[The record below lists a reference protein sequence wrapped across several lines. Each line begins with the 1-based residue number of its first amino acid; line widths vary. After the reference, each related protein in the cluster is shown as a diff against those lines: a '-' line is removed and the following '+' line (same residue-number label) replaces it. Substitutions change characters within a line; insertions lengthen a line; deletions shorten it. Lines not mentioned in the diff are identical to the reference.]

1 MVMESGLFRNTVA
14 EEIDRVCRL
23 NDLIYLFDMECRADL
38 GEKRKIDR
46 EKIKERRH

>member
-38 GEKRKIDR
+38 GGKRKIDR